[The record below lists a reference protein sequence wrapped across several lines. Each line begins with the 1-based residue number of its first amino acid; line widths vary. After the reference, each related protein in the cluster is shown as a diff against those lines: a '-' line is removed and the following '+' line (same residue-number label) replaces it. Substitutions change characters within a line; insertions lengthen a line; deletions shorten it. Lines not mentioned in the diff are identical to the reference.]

1 MASKILEFKFIK
13 YEPVLSNLKDTYNQ
27 YSNCYNDFK
36 KAGEEN
42 VAFKVLS
49 YHYAGMLYVIK
60 GDELVSKKKFEE
72 ALTNYEEGL
81 KLINRSRA
89 SRGREGDK
97 IFNEMFMWINHC
109 EGMLRICKSFTETDT
124 TKRLNHIEESV
135 TYFNNFYDTRKL
147 EEDIIN
153 TKAAEARLSYAEY
166 RFNFIKSE
174 LYSDDT
180 KTSKKHLLKARS
192 SIMKANYVYNS
203 LFDELEDLQNRVDE
217 ITKLHIVGRA
227 EGFWDQ
233 GIQHITESN
242 FNEAQRHFTIASKYY
257 ARASVICANFMEQR
271 LYLALSRIT
280 EASQYE
286 SEANEM
292 YKRQDK
298 PKEAS
303 ELFNEAVNIVDI
315 ALGLL
320 TSIKSESLI
329 NNMTAQRSFYE
340 ALSFE
345 TEGIYLFDCEQF
357 EEALKLFEDAMK
369 KLEETQLSASEGN
382 IDQLL
387 EFVRTA
393 KSEVEG
399 YISMTQAM
407 I

>member
-1 MASKILEFKFIK
+1 MSTKSLEFEFIP
-13 YEPVLSNLKDTYNQ
+13 YEPIFSNLKETYNQ
-27 YSNCYNDFK
+27 YSRLYNDFT

-60 GDELVSKKKFEE
+60 GDELNTKKKYDE
-72 ALTNYEEGL
+72 ALKSYEEGL

-89 SRGREGDK
+89 SRGREGDR
-97 IFNEMFMWINHC
+97 IFNEMVLWINYC
-109 EGMLRICKSFTETDT
+109 EGMQRICQSYIEEDT
-124 TKRLNHIEESV
+124 SRKLSLLEESV
-135 TYFNNFYDTRKL
+135 TFHNNFYETRK
-147 EEDIIN
+147 IN
-153 TKAAEARLSYAEY
+153 DDSISVIAAEARSCYTQYIHNLFS
-166 RFNFIKSE
+166 SE
-174 LYSDDT
+174 LHSDNT
-180 KTSKKHLLKARS
+180 KQAKKYLLKARTE
-192 SIMKANYVYNS
+192 IMKANFIYNS
-203 LFDELEDLQNRVDE
+203 LNEELEEIHNKIDE
-217 ITKLHIVGRA
+217 ITKSHIVARA
-227 EGFWDQ
+227 EKYWDQ
-233 GIQHITESN
+233 GTTHITESN
-242 FNEAQRHFTIASKYY
+242 FNEAQRDFAIASKYY
-257 ARASVICANFMEQR
+257 IRASAICANFMEQR

-286 SEANEM
+286 AEANEM

-303 ELFNEAVNIVDI
+303 ELFNQAVDIIDI

-340 ALSFE
+340 ALAFE
-345 TEGIYLFDCEQF
+345 TEGIFLFDSEQF
-357 EEALKLFEDAMK
+357 DEALIFFEDSMK
-369 KLEETQLSASEGN
+369 KLEETQISASEGN

-399 YISMTQAM
+399 YISMARAM

>member
-1 MASKILEFKFIK
+1 MSTKSLEFEFIP
-13 YEPVLSNLKDTYNQ
+13 YEPIFSNLKETYNQ
-27 YSNCYNDFK
+27 YSRLYNDFT

-60 GDELVSKKKFEE
+60 GDELNTKKKYDE
-72 ALTNYEEGL
+72 ALKSYEEGL

-89 SRGREGDK
+89 SRGREGDR
-97 IFNEMFMWINHC
+97 IFNEMVLWINYC
-109 EGMLRICKSFTETDT
+109 EGMQRICQSYIEEDT
-124 TKRLNHIEESV
+124 SRKLSLLEESV
-135 TYFNNFYDTRKL
+135 TFHNNFYETRK
-147 EEDIIN
+147 IN
-153 TKAAEARLSYAEY
+153 DDSISVIAAEARSCYTQYIHNLFS
-166 RFNFIKSE
+166 SE
-174 LYSDDT
+174 LHSDNT
-180 KTSKKHLLKARS
+180 KQAKKYLLKARTE
-192 SIMKANYVYNS
+192 IMKANFIYNS
-203 LFDELEDLQNRVDE
+203 LNEELEEIHNKIDE
-217 ITKLHIVGRA
+217 ITKSHIVARA
-227 EGFWDQ
+227 EKYWDQ
-233 GIQHITESN
+233 GTTHITESN
-242 FNEAQRHFTIASKYY
+242 FNEAQRDFAIASKYY
-257 ARASVICANFMEQR
+257 IRASAICANFMEQR

-286 SEANEM
+286 AEANEM

-303 ELFNEAVNIVDI
+303 ELFNQAVDIIDI

-340 ALSFE
+340 ALAFE
-345 TEGIYLFDCEQF
+345 TEGIFLFDSEQF
-357 EEALKLFEDAMK
+357 DEALIFFEDSMK
-369 KLEETQLSASEGN
+369 KLEETQISASEGN

-399 YISMTQAM
+399 YISMVRAM

>member
-1 MASKILEFKFIK
+1 MSTKSLDFVFVP
-13 YEPVLSNLKDTYNQ
+13 YEPIFSNLKETYNQ
-27 YSNCYNDFK
+27 YSKLYNDFK
-36 KAGEEN
+36 DAGEEN
-42 VAFKVLS
+42 IAFKVLS

-60 GDELVSKKKFEE
+60 ADELRIKKNYKD
-72 ALTNYEEGL
+72 ALSNYEEGL

-97 IFNEMFMWINHC
+97 IFNEMVLWINYC
-109 EGMLRICKSFTETDT
+109 EAMIKLCQSFTETDLS
-124 TKRLNHIEESV
+124 KKIKLLEESV
-135 TYFNNFYDTRKL
+135 NLNRDFYEARKL
-147 EEDIIN
+147 EEDKTILI
-153 TKAAEARLSYAEY
+153 AAEARNCYTQ
-166 RFNFIKSE
+166 FNYNIALSE
-174 LYSDDT
+174 LHKDNS
-180 KTSKKHLLKARS
+180 KTAKKYLLEARTE
-192 SIMKANYVYNS
+192 IMKANFIYKS
-203 LFDELEDLQNRVDE
+203 LNEELSETQNKIDE
-217 ITKLHIVGRA
+217 ITKAHIVARA
-227 EGFWDQ
+227 EGYWDK
-233 GIQHITESN
+233 GSILISESN
-242 FNEAQRHFTIASKYY
+242 FTEAQRYFTIASKYY

-303 ELFNEAVNIVDI
+303 EMFNKAVDIVDI

-340 ALSFE
+340 ALALE
-345 TEGIYLFDCEQF
+345 TEGIFLFDSEKF
-357 EEALKLFEDAMK
+357 NEALQHFENSMK
-369 KLEETQLSASEGN
+369 KLEETQISASEGN

-399 YISMTQAM
+399 YISMAQAM
-407 I
+407 L